1 MMTAFL
7 ITYHRRTG
15 AVAVTEFPGPEGG
28 HQAMRERFRLEA
40 ERVDPDIEIVSL
52 NSDSL
57 ETIKQTHSR
66 YFFQL
71 ADR

>member
-1 MMTAFL
+1 MTAFL

-15 AVAVTEFPGPEGG
+15 AVNVTEYQGSDGRR
-28 HQAMRERFRLEA
+28 QAMRERFRLEA

-57 ETIKQTHSR
+57 ETVKQTHSR
-66 YFFQL
+66 YFHELVGQ
-71 ADR
+71 

>member
-15 AVAVTEFPGPEGG
+15 EVSVTEFPGPEGG
-28 HQAMRERFRLEA
+28 HRAMRERFRLEA
-40 ERVDPDIEIVSL
+40 ERVDPDVEIVSL

-57 ETIKQTHSR
+57 ETIKKTHSR
-66 YFFQL
+66 YFYEF